1 MPTWSKLLYQ
11 HDTLAIAQGDVK
23 YYSSVHKFGAN
34 FDIDIGTAPESIWT
48 AGGLYPWGAFVFPAF
63 LKLVSTETA
72 DTSNITLEGLDED
85 GKPLIV
91 VMQMQ
96 GTTVAQ
102 TNVKFSRIYRME
114 YDGGILNAGTI
125 TATVT
130 LVLDYV
136 VAQIE
141 PQLAQTLM
149 AIYTVPKGYTAY
161 MTSLDFSLPK
171 GKDAQIRLYTRE
183 TGSSFKIKHLSEVY
197 QNAYRYNFDVPLI
210 LPELTDIDMAAAEV
224 ETANTR
230 VSANFELILVDNLR
244 PNT

>member
-34 FDIDIGTAPESIWT
+34 FDIDVGTSPESIWT

-63 LKLVSTETA
+63 LKLVSTVNT
-72 DTSNITLEGLDED
+72 DTSNITLEGLDEE

-96 GTTVAQ
+96 GTTVVQ
-102 TNVKFSRIYRME
+102 TDVKFLRIYRME
-114 YDGGILNAGTI
+114 YGGASNAGTI
-125 TATVT
+125 TATVN

-141 PQLAQTLM
+141 PELSQTLM
-149 AIYTVPKGYTAY
+149 AIYTVPKGFTAY
-161 MTSLDFSLPK
+161 MTSLNFSLPK
-171 GKDAQIRLYTRE
+171 GKDAQIRLKTRE
-183 TGSSFKIKHLSEVY
+183 IGSSFKIKHLSEVY
-197 QNAYRYNFDVPLI
+197 QNTYRYNFYVPLI
-210 LPELTDIDMAAAEV
+210 LPELTDIDMIAAEV
-224 ETANTR
+224 ENANTR